1 VLIKWTTQTDSGIEV
16 LVQHTPPGC
25 SLVAGYAAVAAV
37 DAAAVFV
44 VILWHHDMLHS
55 RHEHRSLCH
64 CGSSVIPLDSAV
76 QVYLLTE
83 KI

>member
-1 VLIKWTTQTDSGIEV
+1 MEI

-25 SLVAGYAAVAAV
+25 SLVVVNAVAAV
-37 DAAAVFV
+37 YAAAAVV
-44 VILWHHDMLHS
+44 VIFWHHDMLHS
-55 RHEHRSLCH
+55 CHEYRSLCH